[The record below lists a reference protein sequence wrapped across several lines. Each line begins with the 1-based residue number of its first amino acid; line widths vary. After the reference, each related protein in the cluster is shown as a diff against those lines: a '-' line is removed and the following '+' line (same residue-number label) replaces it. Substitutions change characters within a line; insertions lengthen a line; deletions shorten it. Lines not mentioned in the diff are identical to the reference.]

1 MKRVLVGVKSTQRD
15 ADGKDTVIEMV
26 SPGEYHEKMIQ
37 NILCIVKPNYLVW
50 MVPIQRLN

>member
-26 SPGEYHEKMIQ
+26 SPGEYHEKNDTKYIMYSE
-37 NILCIVKPNYLVW
+37 PNYLVW

>member
-37 NILCIVKPNYLVW
+37 NILCIMKRNYPAW
-50 MVPIQRLN
+50 KGPIRRLS